1 MRKRTVRTKARHACP
16 SCWNLLESRGGRKNP
31 STKSAAKQRAPTEV
45 QSSKTTGHQKLSAAS
60 GGQIA
65 ARQYRA
71 PFHTERSP
79 SHAAFCRIPRKNES
93 GPLGTRGQRPPAAT
107 PVSRDPVIAAGR
119 INQFLEPQASTDRV
133 KPETRTQSI
142 RSLSR
147 DSPPRNA
154 AKTAVDA
161 CILTQIRTESS
172 GRPRLPEVFAIR
184 RHVLQE
190 RLSRI
195 LTLARLRISSSSQP
209 PPRHGPRASHH
220 QIARVRCRRA
230 SNYARSAAR
239 REDQSP
245 RSRSDPRSSP
255 HAKHR

>member
-154 AKTAVDA
+154 AKTAVDTY
-161 CILTQIRTESS
+161 ILTQIRTESS
-172 GRPRLPEVFAIR
+172 GRLPT
-184 RHVLQE
+184 
-190 RLSRI
+190 SRSLCDSEI
-195 LTLARLRISSSSQP
+195 CATGTTQQDPDARAASNQLFKPTASASRSESQP
-209 PPRHGPRASHH
+209 PSDRARTVPSRF
-220 QIARVRCRRA
+220 QLRSQRGSSRRSITSIAL
-230 SNYARSAAR
+230 
-239 REDQSP
+239 
-245 RSRSDPRSSP
+245 
-255 HAKHR
+255 